1 MKNIT
6 CFWKNPERLRKY
18 STGISLHS
26 HTHCSKE
33 RMHFVPAFTQ
43 RWRMVQRAADRMC
56 QRSEIP
62 VDFSRAY
69 WTPPL
74 SPQQVL
80 HSERNQIENTLGL
93 SSLVSITDHDS
104 IEAPLRLRQAN
115 AQDAVPVSLE
125 WSVPFGR
132 TIFHLGIHNLPAGQA
147 PQIAAAL
154 DAFTQKT
161 SKDSV
166 TELLAWLH
174 ELPDVLIV
182 FNHPF
187 WNMYGFEMEL
197 HAAHLDAF
205 FRDNIEFIHA
215 MELNGMRRR
224 EENKK
229 VIPLAERWR
238 RPLISGG
245 DRHACEPN
253 ANVNLSHA
261 QSFAEFVHEIRY
273 EQSSH
278 LLFLPQY
285 LEPMCVRVIRS
296 VLDTIRYYP
305 EHPAGTRAWDDRVFH
320 PVGAGE
326 NYQSLS
332 ALWDAPPGY
341 MRSAFSLF
349 RLAESASVQW
359 ALKRIYSDTAD
370 AADAI
375 DGYAL
380 AGGASGAAL

>member
-1 MKNIT
+1 LALANVS
-6 CFWKNPERLRKY
+6 CVWKDPECLRRY
-18 STGISLHS
+18 RTGISLHS

-33 RMHFVPAFTQ
+33 RMHFVPVFTQ
-43 RWRMVQRAADRMC
+43 RWRMVQRAADHMC
-56 QRSEIP
+56 RRSEIP

-80 HSERNQIENTLGL
+80 DSERAQIENTLGL
-93 SSLVSITDHDS
+93 ASLVSLTDHDS
-104 IEAPLRLRQAN
+104 VEAPLLMRQSKTSAR
-115 AQDAVPVSLE
+115 VPASLE

-132 TIFHLGIHNLPAGQA
+132 TIFHLGIHNLPPEQVQ
-147 PQIAAAL
+147 QIAAEL
-154 DAFTQKT
+154 DVFTQRSSDRT
-161 SKDSV
+161 V

-174 ELPDVLIV
+174 SMPDVLIV

-187 WNMYGFEMEL
+187 WNMYGFEMEE
-197 HAAHLDAF
+197 HAQHLDGF
-205 FRDNIEFIHA
+205 LQRNIEFIHA

-224 EENKK
+224 EENKR

-253 ANVNLSHA
+253 ANVNLSDA

-273 EQSSH
+273 EQRSH

-305 EHPAGTRAWDDRVFH
+305 EHPADARAWDDRVFH
-320 PVGAGE
+320 PVGSGE
-326 NYQSLS
+326 IYQSLS
-332 ALWDAPPGY
+332 SLWDAPPGY

-359 ALKRIYSDTAD
+359 ALKRIYAD
-370 AADAI
+370 AADSI
-375 DGYAL
+375 DAYAF
-380 AGGASGAAL
+380 AGSASGAGL